1 MSALP
6 CPNCGSELAFLEQYR
21 RHYCHMCGSYAPE
34 GYGDRG
40 ARTCPNCGGILSFV
54 TQYDRDYCYRCN
66 TYPPVD
72 LSEPKVE
79 SSVPA
84 GEGTSTV
91 VVVEKTPLAEEK
103 VQTVEMAPRAEVG
116 EEPEEEVLEEEPETP
131 IEKPHLVRAEI
142 HDAKKPLLLDL
153 CKAYDLDPTG
163 TKEQLRERLLSY
175 LDEVEAVAA
184 RKTEPEHAPAGR
196 SEPEAEAT
204 DPAPGPAPVVAFEAQ
219 EEAVEEEPVQEELA
233 PVAAPVAESRTLQ
246 EPEVFGAREEPGEPP
261 HGPIRVEPVTA
272 VEPPVAREALRVEH
286 PCPTCGRELTFVAQ
300 YDRWYC
306 YHCRVYAPAAK
317 SKNACPHCGE
327 TLRWIQQYERWWC
340 DSCRR
345 YAPADLP
352 KPQASTA
359 ATVPEKI
366 PAVQS
371 LPQATPTGH
380 RHRNPGSGIGLV
392 GLGLVLFVVYE
403 ALVDVPAILSINT
416 GIAVTN
422 DLAFALRF
430 FAFAFVAAGAMIG
443 LAAVRDRH

>member
-1 MSALP
+1 
-6 CPNCGSELAFLEQYR
+6 
-21 RHYCHMCGSYAPE
+21 MCGRYAPE

-40 ARTCPNCGGILSFV
+40 TRTCPNCGGILSFV

-72 LSEPKVE
+72 VSEPKVE
-79 SSVPA
+79 SSAPA

-91 VVVEKTPLAEEK
+91 VVVEKIPLAEEK
-103 VQTVEMAPRAEVG
+103 VQIVEMAPRAEVG

-142 HDAKKPLLLDL
+142 HDARKPRLLDL

-175 LDEVEAVAA
+175 LDEVEAEAA

-204 DPAPGPAPVVAFEAQ
+204 DPAPGPAPVVAFEAH
-219 EEAVEEEPVQEELA
+219 EEAVEEEPIQEEPA
-233 PVAAPVAESRTLQ
+233 RIAAPIAESKALQ
-246 EPEVFGAREEPGEPP
+246 EREVLGTREESGESPQV
-261 HGPIRVEPVTA
+261 PIRVEPVAA
-272 VEPPVAREALRVEH
+272 VEPPVAREAPRVEH
-286 PCPTCGRELTFVAQ
+286 PCPTCGRELTFV
-300 YDRWYC
+300 
-306 YHCRVYAPAAK
+306 
-317 SKNACPHCGE
+317 
-327 TLRWIQQYERWWC
+327 TQYERWWC

-345 YAPADLP
+345 YAPVDLP
-352 KPQASTA
+352 KPQAATA
-359 ATVPEKI
+359 ATDADEI
-366 PAVQS
+366 HAVQS
-371 LPQATPTGH
+371 LPQATPAGH

-392 GLGLVLFVVYE
+392 GFGLVLFVVYE
-403 ALVDVPAILSINT
+403 VLVDVPAILSINI

-443 LAAVRDRH
+443 LTAVRDRH

>member
-1 MSALP
+1 
-6 CPNCGSELAFLEQYR
+6 
-21 RHYCHMCGSYAPE
+21 MCGRYAPE

-40 ARTCPNCGGILSFV
+40 TRTCPSCGGILSFV

-72 LSEPKVE
+72 VSEPKVE
-79 SSVPA
+79 PSTPA

-116 EEPEEEVLEEEPETP
+116 EGPEEELLEEKPESP
-131 IEKPHLVRAEI
+131 IEKPPLVRAEI
-142 HDAKKPLLLDL
+142 HDARKPLLLDL
-153 CKAYDLDPTG
+153 CKAYDLNPTG

-175 LDEVEAVAA
+175 LDEVEAEAT

-204 DPAPGPAPVVAFEAQ
+204 DLAPGPAPAVAFEAQ
-219 EEAVEEEPVQEELA
+219 EEAVEAEPVQEQSA

-246 EPEVFGAREEPGEPP
+246 EPEVLGAREEPGEPP
-261 HGPIRVEPVTA
+261 LVPIRVEPVAT
-272 VEPPVAREALRVEH
+272 VEPSVAREAPRVEH

-306 YHCRVYAPAAK
+306 YNCRVYAPAAK

-327 TLRWIQQYERWWC
+327 TLRWIEQYERWWC

-352 KPQASTA
+352 KPQVSTA
-359 ATVPEKI
+359 ATVPEEI

-403 ALVDVPAILSINT
+403 ALVDVPAILSINI

-430 FAFAFVAAGAMIG
+430 FAFTLVAAGAMIG
-443 LAAVRDRH
+443 LAAVRDRR